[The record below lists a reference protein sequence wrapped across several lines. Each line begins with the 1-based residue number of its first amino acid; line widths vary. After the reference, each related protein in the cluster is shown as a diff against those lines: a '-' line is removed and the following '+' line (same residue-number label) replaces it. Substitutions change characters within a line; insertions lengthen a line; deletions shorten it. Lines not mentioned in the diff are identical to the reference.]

1 MHDPATAGM
10 RNRLRRAAGAALR
23 RDEPV
28 VSQRPR
34 HSPYPVRTATHV
46 DDRDLRHA
54 LDFLLRLGELLLRSG
69 AGSVDVEASIVASA
83 TALGLEDV
91 EASVTYTQ
99 VLVSVAV
106 EGSGA
111 PLTDLRIVRVR
122 AVDHNRL
129 VALHQLVLGLTEGSL
144 TPDAAY
150 LRLNAVVRA
159 PKRYPRWVVSGAWG
173 GLAAAVAVQLGGGW
187 LLGLVTF
194 CTTVVIDRLGRRLA
208 RRNLP
213 DFYLNF
219 IGAALVT
226 SVAVALTGMGAPVQP
241 GLVVAGGV
249 VLLLPGI
256 ALLGAVQ
263 DALTGFMV
271 TASAR
276 AMEVVLLAA
285 GITGGVAAALIV
297 ARQVGVAMT
306 VAPPA
311 PFTLAGLP
319 PRFLSAGVVAAA
331 MAVGLYA
338 SMRLL
343 PAVFLL
349 GGFGW
354 VAYLALD
361 EVLSSPSMARGL
373 VAVVIGMCGQA
384 IASRRRLPALAVVL
398 PAIVPM
404 LPGLTIYSA
413 MLQITQGDSRGGISG
428 LLLAATESLALA
440 AGAILGEFLLQPLR
454 RGLSRSERRYAG
466 PRLVGPARVLVHRPR
481 RDHRP
486 HRDLRSRRGR
496 RSGGA
501 PRDRSE
507 HRDSVGAVRSS

>member
-34 HSPYPVRTATHV
+34 HSPYPVRTAAHA

-173 GLAAAVAVQLGGGW
+173 ALAAAVAVQLGGGW
-187 LLGLVTF
+187 LLALLTF
-194 CTTVVIDRLGRRLA
+194 ATTVGIDRLGRRLA

-226 SVAVALTGMGAPVQP
+226 SVAVTLTGLGAPVQP

-297 ARQVGVAMT
+297 ARQAGVTMT

-338 SMRLL
+338 TMRLL

-354 VAYLALD
+354 VTYLALD
-361 EVLSSPSMARGL
+361 EVLSSPSMARGV
-373 VAVVIGMCGQA
+373 VAVLIGMCGQA
-384 IASRRRLPALAVVL
+384 LATRRRLPALAVVL

-413 MLQITQGDSRGGISG
+413 MLQITQGDSRAGISG
-428 LLLAATESLALA
+428 LMLAATESLALA

-466 PRLVGPARVLVHRPR
+466 PRMVGPARVLVHRSR
-481 RDHRP
+481 RDHGPRRGP
-486 HRDLRSRRGR
+486 AYRRSRRDRG
-496 RSGGA
+496 
-501 PRDRSE
+501 DRSDL
-507 HRDSVGAVRSS
+507 RDSVDTSLPG